1 MKPGGRASLDE
12 FNEYQDIS
20 GMTRDYLDI
29 NDGMI
34 EQSVGVGRNQIK
46 ININTDK
53 GILDDLSY
61 FSQDLEE
68 LSQNNNMS
76 LKFYD
81 FNGFKQSM
89 SHRGGSHQAR
99 PNESVRG
106 KRERLANDNAG
117 RRQPIDTVPISFRS
131 NNHHNDGLL
140 SKQEA
145 LKTTEERSHGEAQS
159 VR

>member
-34 EQSVGVGRNQIK
+34 EQSVGVGHNQIK

-68 LSQNNNMS
+68 LS
-76 LKFYD
+76 
-81 FNGFKQSM
+81 
-89 SHRGGSHQAR
+89 
-99 PNESVRG
+99 
-106 KRERLANDNAG
+106 
-117 RRQPIDTVPISFRS
+117 
-131 NNHHNDGLL
+131 
-140 SKQEA
+140 
-145 LKTTEERSHGEAQS
+145 
-159 VR
+159 